1 MSREVDAGS
10 RHEASAA
17 LCGREESWRGVSLL
31 WGTGLS
37 LFPLPTSPLG
47 LSWLPPSAR
56 FVVHQGPLSS
66 LVSCLFTVRLFQ
78 RDGTFLSNV
87 QQDRNRRVCAMQCNA
102 HSQNLHLRSLQCLPK
117 HEDKQQRNAPTVHAD
132 WRKLR
137 DVKVLQ
143 EHAMIRVADLVPFH
157 WLLGAFQLG
166 PHLRSNRRLNAT
178 SLHDVELH

>member
-1 MSREVDAGS
+1 M
-10 RHEASAA
+10 
-17 LCGREESWRGVSLL
+17 L

-37 LFPLPTSPLG
+37 LSLFSAHLSPWPLVASPFGTLRRPSRSALLSSVLLVYCSNATAPSSPPTS
-47 LSWLPPSAR
+47 
-56 FVVHQGPLSS
+56 
-66 LVSCLFTVRLFQ
+66 
-78 RDGTFLSNV
+78 NK
-87 QQDRNRRVCAMQCNA
+87 DRNRRVSAMQCSA
-102 HSQNLHLRSLQCLPK
+102 MPSQNSHLRSLRRLPK
-117 HEDKQQRNAPTVHAD
+117 HEDKQQRNTPTVHAD